1 MPGTKSRKLVE
12 EVPQIFLLMNHEVN
26 KVKLDFSVR
35 KEGVEEQRKLE
46 VSIGYFKEKLQS

>member
-1 MPGTKSRKLVE
+1 
-12 EVPQIFLLMNHEVN
+12 MNHEVN